1 MRLYGLIGYPLGHS
15 FSAKYFSEKF
25 AEEGIDAAYQLYEI
39 SSTEDSKVIEQVRRL
54 DGFNV
59 ASPYKEAV
67 IPYMDALNETA
78 LAVGAVNVVKR

>member
-25 AEEGIDAAYQLYEI
+25 AKEGIAATYRLCEI
-39 SSTEDSKVIEQVRRL
+39 TSPEDCKVIEQVRRL

-59 ASPYKEAV
+59 TSPYKEAV
-67 IPYMDALNETA
+67 IPYMDA
-78 LAVGAVNVVKR
+78 